1 MEDRNLPDKLMWT
14 EPAAYRRSR
23 FQKIE
28 HAQPAKPLLFAC
40 FVFLAL
46 IVVRF
51 MAGLSPQPGHN
62 PPGWPMVIPVC
73 LAVAVFSAY
82 VLPRIAGQ
90 LTKYI
95 AILSDK
101 GVNLN
106 STGFQTKFRFYP
118 WDSIGHC
125 QFATEALGDVT
136 FEVVNLFDKD
146 GNWIRDLA
154 LNGNRDEVRRYIA
167 SRGIRI
173 E

>member
-1 MEDRNLPDKLMWT
+1 MWT
-14 EPAAYRRSR
+14 EPTAYRRSKFR
-23 FQKIE
+23 ELE

-46 IVVRF
+46 IAVRF
-51 MAGLSPQPGHN
+51 MAGLRSQPGHN
-62 PPGWPMVIPVC
+62 PPGWQLVIPIC
-73 LAVAVFSAY
+73 LVVAVFAAY

-90 LTKYI
+90 ITKYI

-106 STGFQTKFRFYP
+106 STGFQTKVRFYP

-125 QFATEALGDVT
+125 QFATEAFGDSN
-136 FEVVNLFDKD
+136 FEIVNLFDKE
-146 GNWIRDLA
+146 GKWIRDLA
-154 LNGNRDEVRRYIA
+154 LNGNREEVRRYFA
-167 SRGIRI
+167 RRGIRI